1 MIKINAN
8 DSVYEIT
15 KAHPE
20 VVEVMLT
27 LGFTDVARPGMVH
40 GVGRETSLVKGAKL
54 RNMDWDEIVKAFSEK
69 GFDLILE
76 S

>member
-1 MIKINAN
+1 MIRINGN
-8 DSVYEIT
+8 ESVYEIT

-20 VVEVMLT
+20 VVEVMME

-40 GVGRETSLVKGAKL
+40 AVGRATSLFKGAKL
-54 RNMDWDEIVKAFSEK
+54 RNIEWDEIVKTFAAK
-69 GFDLILE
+69 GFELIIE